1 MLFAYFIG
9 YLSYSYYIFCFD
21 LPKIPS
27 DERRGI
33 ILCPNCR
40 HPAHADEFRGWA
52 KASPLCS
59 RCDAPIPPS
68 FLRNPKVIPVKVYLE
83 VIKEYKRGG

>member
-1 MLFAYFIG
+1 MPKAGI
-9 YLSYSYYIFCFD
+9 LSLEDFKCIFCFE
-21 LPKIPS
+21 LPSIPA

-40 HPAHADEFRGWA
+40 HPAHADEFKGWA
-52 KASPLCS
+52 QASPLCS

-68 FLRNPKVIPVKVYLE
+68 FLRNPKVIPIKTYLE
-83 VIKEYKRGG
+83 VIKEYKRKG